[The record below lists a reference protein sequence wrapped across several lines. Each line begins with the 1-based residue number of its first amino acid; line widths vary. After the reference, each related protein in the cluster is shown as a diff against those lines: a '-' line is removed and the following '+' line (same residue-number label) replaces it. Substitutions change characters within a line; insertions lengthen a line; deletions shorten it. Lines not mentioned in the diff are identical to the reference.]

1 MNLKPCPFCNGSAV
15 LERLG
20 TNRVSCIILCED
32 CGCRLES
39 NETDQWCGEA
49 WNHRPDNDLL
59 NERLVDRTT
68 GMLDSLAK
76 PRLSA
81 ASFRA
86 GWEASMDFASGGTS
100 NLEQALQQHL
110 DTKTTD
116 L

>member
-1 MNLKPCPFCNGSAV
+1 MNTELEALQTKHEAV
-15 LERLG
+15 VKE
-20 TNRVSCIILCED
+20 
-32 CGCRLES
+32 
-39 NETDQWCGEA
+39 
-49 WNHRPDNDLL
+49 L

-86 GWEASMDFASGGTS
+86 GWEASMDFATGGIS

-110 DTKTTD
+110 DPKTTD
-116 L
+116 HAK

>member
-1 MNLKPCPFCNGSAV
+1 MGSELWAICGTRLSVEADTQDSANESYYDRYLALKAKYEALLAENEENA
-15 LERLG
+15 
-20 TNRVSCIILCED
+20 RVF
-32 CGCRLES
+32 
-39 NETDQWCGEA
+39 
-49 WNHRPDNDLL
+49 

-86 GWEASMDFASGGTS
+86 GWEQGFTYAKYLKDE

-110 DTKTTD
+110 NPTTTD